1 MGYIVRMPKLG
12 LEMEEGTVVDWT
24 VAEGDEV
31 TKGEMIA
38 EIESEKSV
46 GEVECREDGVLR
58 RIVLGEGEVT
68 APGGAMGI
76 VAGADEDISDLE
88 AEAGAGE
95 AEVAEAEAE
104 PEEAEAEAAEEAVAS
119 ETTAETTATAE
130 AETTPSEVKASPRAE
145 ERASELGVDL
155 TRVEGTGPGGAIT
168 EDDVEAAASEGAP
181 TPASEVK
188 ASPRAEDRADELGV
202 DLTRVEGTGPGGAIT
217 EDDVEAAAAAPAEA
231 AGPAQRTVK
240 EAVEFGGMR
249 RTIADRLSQSARNA
263 VHVTENRTVDA
274 EELLAATEAAKEAMD
289 TDVSM
294 PDILLVA
301 ISATL
306 DEHPGFNATYE
317 DESHV
322 IYEEHNLGLAVD
334 IEAGLIAPVLADV
347 GGKDLTEIADGRRRI
362 TGRALSGEYTMDD
375 LSGGTFTVTNLGV
388 LGVESFDPIINP
400 PQVAILGVNATQ
412 ERAER
417 TERGIEFRRKLPFSL
432 SFDHRVV
439 DGADAA
445 RFLGTLAEH
454 VENPWPLL
462 PREVRAAKE
471 GAPAAGRSVTSRS
484 PSGPAGT
491 ITAGPYAWEWGD
503 DAPSPVHLFLGSLAS
518 CLGYFTRARWD
529 EEDVDLGE
537 IEITAGTPGDHG
549 AVEPIEVVADL
560 DTDADEDTVRRI
572 VDYAEQ
578 DCVVAQTVREDVP
591 MSVHLAGD
599 ADADVAALGRAA
611 TARTTDGATGTITS
625 DGHTWEYGDGASP
638 VHAFLGSL
646 ASCLTYFVRD
656 LAMEGDIEIGQV
668 DVEAL
673 IPSEHGGIDAIEIEI
688 DLETEAP
695 DGEVDTLVENA
706 KRDCVVD
713 DLIAD
718 DVPVDVEWSRL

>member
-1 MGYIVRMPKLG
+1 
-12 LEMEEGTVVDWT
+12 
-24 VAEGDEV
+24 
-31 TKGEMIA
+31 
-38 EIESEKSV
+38 
-46 GEVECREDGVLR
+46 
-58 RIVLGEGEVT
+58 
-68 APGGAMGI
+68 MGI
-76 VAGADEDISDLE
+76 VAGPDEDISDLE
-88 AEAGAGE
+88 AEAVAGD
-95 AEVAEAEAE
+95 AEAAEPEAE
-104 PEEAEAEAAEEAVAS
+104 PEEAEAEAVEEAVAS
-119 ETTAETTATAE
+119 ESAAETATTAEPETA
-130 AETTPSEVKASPRAE
+130 PSEVKASPRAE
-145 ERASELGVDL
+145 ERAAELGVDL

-181 TPASEVK
+181 TPPSEVK
-188 ASPRAEDRADELGV
+188 ASPRAEERAAELDV

-240 EAVEFGGMR
+240 ESVEFGGMR

-294 PDILLVA
+294 PDVLLVA

-317 DESHV
+317 DETHT

-347 GGKDLTEIADGRRRI
+347 GGKDLAEIADGRRRI
-362 TGRALSGEYTMDD
+362 TERALSGEYTMDD
-375 LSGGTFTVTNLGV
+375 LANGTFTVTNLGV

-462 PREVRAAKE
+462 PREIRAAKA
-471 GAPAAGRSVTSRS
+471 GAPPEGRSVTLQSGEG
-484 PSGPAGT
+484 PSGTVNVGAYT
-491 ITAGPYAWEWGD
+491 WEWGD
-503 DAPSPVHLFLGSLAS
+503 DAPSPVHMFLGSLAG
-518 CLGYFTRARWD
+518 CLAYYTCLRWD
-529 EEDVDLGE
+529 EEDVGLGT
-537 IEITAGTPGDHG
+537 IEITAGTPEEHG
-549 AVEPIEVVADL
+549 AIEPIEVVVDL
-560 DTDADEDTVRRI
+560 DTDAGEDTVRRI
-572 VDYAEQ
+572 LDYAEQ
-578 DCVVAQTVREDVP
+578 DCVVAQAIRDDVP
-591 MSVHLAGD
+591 VSVHLAGD
-599 ADADVAALGRAA
+599 EDADVSALGRTTTVRTMDGESGTM
-611 TARTTDGATGTITS
+611 TADA
-625 DGHTWEYGDGASP
+625 HEWEYGDAATP

-646 ASCLTYFVRD
+646 AACLTYYVRVYAMRADID
-656 LAMEGDIEIGQV
+656 LGA
-668 DVEAL
+668 VEVETT
-673 IPSEHGGIDAIEIEI
+673 IPSEHGRIDAIDVEFA
-688 DLETEAP
+688 LETEAP
-695 DGEVDTLVENA
+695 DGEVEDIVENA

-713 DLIAD
+713 DIIAE

>member
-12 LEMEEGTVVDWT
+12 LEMEEGTVIDWN

-31 TKGEMIA
+31 SEGDVVA

-46 GEVECREDGVLR
+46 GEVQSREDGVLR
-58 RIVLGEGEVT
+58 RIVLDEGEVT

-76 VAGADEDISDLE
+76 VAGAGEDIADLK

-95 AEVAEAEAE
+95 AEAEAE
-104 PEEAEAEAAEEAVAS
+104 PEAETEAVAETATS
-119 ETTAETTATAE
+119 ETAAETAATTTAEPTAQGD
-130 AETTPSEVKASPRAE
+130 VKASPRAE
-145 ERASELGVDL
+145 QRASDLGVDL

-168 EDDVEAAASEGAP
+168 EDDVEAAAAEGEP
-181 TPASEVK
+181 TPPSDVK
-188 ASPRAEDRADELGV
+188 ASPRAEQRAAELSV
-202 DLTRVEGTGPGGAIT
+202 DLARVEGTGPGGAIT

-231 AGPAQRTVK
+231 AGPARRTVK

-274 EELLAATEAAKEAMD
+274 EELLAATEAAKESMD

-306 DEHPGFNATYE
+306 DEHPAFNATYE
-317 DESHV
+317 DETHT

-347 GGKDLTEIADGRRRI
+347 GGKDLAEIADGRRRI
-362 TGRALSGEYTMDD
+362 TERALSGEYTMDD
-375 LSGGTFTVTNLGV
+375 LANGTFTVTNLGV

-462 PREVRAAKE
+462 PREVRAVKE
-471 GAPAAGRSVTSRS
+471 GAPAEGQSVTARS

-491 ITAGPYAWEWGD
+491 ITAGPYTWEWGD
-503 DAPSPVHLFLGSLAS
+503 DAPSPVHMFLGSLAS
-518 CLGYFTRARWD
+518 CLAYFTRARWD
-529 EEDVDLGE
+529 EEDVGLGE

-560 DTDADEDTVRRI
+560 DTDAGEDTVRRI

-591 MSVHLAGD
+591 MSVHLAED
-599 ADADVAALGRAA
+599 EAADVDALGRAA

-625 DGHTWEYGDGASP
+625 AGHTWEYGDGASP

-646 ASCLTYFVRD
+646 AACLTYFVRD
-656 LAMEGDIEIGQV
+656 HAMEADLEVGQV
-668 DVEAL
+668 DVEAT
-673 IPSEHGGIDAIEIEI
+673 IPSEHGGIDAIELEI
-688 DLETEAP
+688 GVETEAP
-695 DGEVDTLVENA
+695 DGEVAALVENA

-713 DLIAD
+713 DLIAE
-718 DVPVDVEWSRL
+718 DVPVDMEWNRL

>member
-12 LEMEEGTVVDWT
+12 LEMEEGTVLDWH
-24 VAEGDEV
+24 VAEGEEV
-31 TKGEMIA
+31 EEGVVVA

-46 GEVECREDGVLR
+46 GEVEAREDGVLR
-58 RIVLGEGEVT
+58 RIVLEEGAT
-68 APGGAMGI
+68 APPGGAMGI

-88 AEAGAGE
+88 AEAGAGA
-95 AEVAEAEAE
+95 AETTEPEAE
-104 PEEAEAEAAEEAVAS
+104 PTAADAEAVEEAAASGTAAATA
-119 ETTAETTATAE
+119 TTAAPTS
-130 AETTPSEVKASPRAE
+130 PSEVKASPRAE

-168 EDDVEAAASEGAP
+168 ADDVEAAASEEAG
-181 TPASEVK
+181 TPPSEVK
-188 ASPRAEDRADELGV
+188 ASPRAEERAADLGV

-231 AGPAQRTVK
+231 GGPARRTVA
-240 EAVEFGGMR
+240 ESVEFGGMR

-263 VHVTENRTVDA
+263 VHVTEHRTVDA
-274 EELLAATEAAKEAMD
+274 EALLEATDAAKEAMD

-306 DEHPGFNATYE
+306 AEHPEFNATYE
-317 DESHV
+317 DETHT

-347 GGKDLTEIADGRRRI
+347 GGKDLVEIADGRRRI
-362 TGRALSGEYTMDD
+362 TERALSGEYTMDD
-375 LSGGTFTVTNLGV
+375 LAGGTFTVTNLGV
-388 LGVESFDPIINP
+388 LGVEAFDPIINP
-400 PQVAILGVNATQ
+400 PQVAILGVNAID

-454 VENPWPLL
+454 AENPWPLL

-471 GAPAAGRSVTSRS
+471 GAPSEGRRVTSRS

-491 ITAGPYAWEWGD
+491 VAAGPYAWKWGD

-529 EEDVDLGE
+529 EEDVGLGE

-549 AVEPIEVVADL
+549 AVEPIEVVVDL
-560 DTDADEDTVRRI
+560 DTDAGEDTVRRI

-578 DCVVAQTVREDVP
+578 DCVVAQTLREDVP
-591 MSVHLAGD
+591 MSVHLVGNG
-599 ADADVAALGRAA
+599 DADVAALGRAA
-611 TARTTDGATGTITS
+611 TARTTDGATGTIAS

-646 ASCLTYFVRD
+646 AACLTYFVRD
-656 LAMEGDIEIGQV
+656 HAMEADLEVGQV
-668 DVEAL
+668 DVGAT
-673 IPSEHGGIDAIEIEI
+673 IPSEHGGIDAIELGI

-713 DLIAD
+713 DLIAE
-718 DVPVDVEWSRL
+718 DVPVSMEWRRL